1 VTRPGGLRTAEK
13 GERRSCSVPLG
24 RNGPHGQPRIMVTA
38 GEHGS
43 NRAATRGRRCRLRLS
58 GAIVG
63 DADLRLAWACGR
75 RRRGLLRRLAR
86 RKLGAREWKD
96 PVGTR

>member
-1 VTRPGGLRTAEK
+1 VTRPGGLRTAKK

-24 RNGPHGQPRIMVTA
+24 RNGPHGQPRIMVAA
-38 GEHGS
+38 GEYGS
-43 NRAATRGRRCRLRLS
+43 NRTATRGRRCRLRLS

-86 RKLGAREWKD
+86 RKPGAREWKD

>member
-1 VTRPGGLRTAEK
+1 VARPGGLRTVEK

-24 RNGPHGQPRIMVTA
+24 RNSPHGQPRIMVTA

-63 DADLRLAWACGR
+63 DADLNLA
-75 RRRGLLRRLAR
+75 
-86 RKLGAREWKD
+86 
-96 PVGTR
+96 